1 MSKKIITVTLRTYTG
16 TVPDHATFVNADW
29 SIDAN
34 GILYIYN
41 GHAFDEDVI
50 FVCGSGLWGSVQIR
64 EDNGKD

>member
-1 MSKKIITVTLRTYTG
+1 MSKKIITVTLRTYSDTA
-16 TVPDHATFVNADW
+16 TEHSTFVNADW
-29 SIDAN
+29 HVDAN

-50 FVCGSGLWGSVQIR
+50 CVYSFGAWESFQIG